1 MPIHDHRCI
10 ACGEIEERF
19 VPMTQLSDVQKHECG
34 GEMERVFLRFP
45 FATIQEDICY
55 DSPIDGRPITS
66 KQARIEDLA
75 RADCVPY
82 EEGIRQDQ
90 ERNKRESEESLERA
104 VDQTVEK
111 EIALM
116 PARKREKLTAELE
129 GGLTAAPARV
139 TPQQVSFRDA

>member
-1 MPIHDHRCI
+1 MPLHDYF
-10 ACGEIEERF
+10 CGKCNEIEERF
-19 VPMTQLSDVQKHECG
+19 CAVADLDKAQVCYCG
-34 GEMERVFLRFP
+34 AVMERVFLRFP
-45 FATIQEDICY
+45 FATVQEDICY

-90 ERNKRESEESLERA
+90 DRRKRESEAALDRA
-104 VDQTVEK
+104 VDATVER

-116 PARKREKLTAELE
+116 PAKKKEKLTAELQ
-129 GGLTAAPARV
+129 GGMDATPVRV
-139 TPQQVSFRDA
+139 TPQQVSFRDG